1 MVGIQYEAHTHF
13 SPVYSYGQNAR
24 SAYSGISVTWGDLRR
39 HVASTWVK
47 LGPEDAKFHLIGAG
61 VRWGPKNLNF

>member
-24 SAYSGISVTWGDLRR
+24 SAYTGISVTWGDLRR
-39 HVASTWVK
+39 HVAST
-47 LGPEDAKFHLIGAG
+47 
-61 VRWGPKNLNF
+61 